1 MLQEFNKVM
10 EYIEHNLT
18 EVIEVEKISQIV
30 GVSDYH
36 FRKMFSYISGMSLS
50 EYIKNR
56 RLANANI
63 DLINGE
69 KVTDVAFKYGYQ
81 SVDGFTR
88 AFKGW
93 TGVLPSEVIKTKS
106 QKSFP
111 QLSFYLNI
119 RGGVS
124 MNFRIEEKKAFN
136 IIGVSKRV
144 PIQFEGVN
152 NVIVELAKSITEQ
165 QRQEMHEFKD
175 IYPHRVVNAS
185 YDFDEGVLEEK
196 GELAHMIGFIS
207 EKNNQFEDLEEIKVP
222 EGTWAIFP
230 NEGPFPMTLQ
240 NTWAQIY
247 SEWLPSSEYE
257 LVKSPTISFTE
268 HDKGIDS
275 KYSEIWI
282 AVKKK

>member
-10 EYIEHNLT
+10 EYIEDNLT
-18 EVIEVEKISQIV
+18 EDIEVEKIAQIARA
-30 GVSDYH
+30 SEYH

-56 RLANANI
+56 RLANANV

-88 AFKGW
+88 AFKAW
-93 TGVLPSEVIKTKS
+93 TGILPSEVIKTKV

-111 QLSFYLNI
+111 KFSFYLNI

-124 MNFRIEEKKAFN
+124 MEFRIEEKKAFN

-152 NVIVELAKSITEQ
+152 NVILELAKSITEQ
-165 QRQEMHEFKD
+165 QRAEMHEFKD
-175 IYPHRVVNAS
+175 MYPHRVVNAS
-185 YDFDEGVLEEK
+185 YDFDDGVLEEK
-196 GELAHMIGFIS
+196 GELAHMIGFVS
-207 EKNNQFEDLEEIKVP
+207 EKTNKFEDLEEINVP
-222 EGTWAIFP
+222 ALTWAIFP
-230 NEGPFPMTLQ
+230 NEGLFPMTLQ
-240 NTWAQIY
+240 STWAQIY

-257 LVKSPTISFTE
+257 LVKAPSISFTE
-268 HDKGIDS
+268 HDKGTES

-282 AVKKK
+282 AVRKK

>member
-10 EYIEHNLT
+10 EYIENNLT
-18 EVIEVEKISQIV
+18 EVIEVEKIAQIV
-30 GVSDYH
+30 GASDYH

-56 RLANANI
+56 RLATANT
-63 DLINGE
+63 DLIKGE

-93 TGVLPSEVIKTKS
+93 TGVLPSEVIKTKA

-111 QLSFYLNI
+111 KLSFYLNI

-124 MNFRIEEKKAFN
+124 MDFRIEEKKAFN

-152 NVIVELAKSITEQ
+152 NVILELAKSITEQ
-165 QRQEMHEFKD
+165 QRAEMHEFKD
-175 IYPHRVVNAS
+175 MYPHRVVNAS
-185 YDFDEGVLEEK
+185 YDFDDGILEEK
-196 GELAHMIGFIS
+196 GELAHMIGFVS
-207 EKNNQFEDLEEIKVP
+207 EKHNKFEDLDEIYVP
-222 EGTWAIFP
+222 ALTWAIFP

-247 SEWLPSSEYE
+247 SEWLPSSGYE
-257 LVKSPTISFTE
+257 LVKAPGISFTE
-268 HDKGIDS
+268 HDNGTDS

>member
-10 EYIEHNLT
+10 EYIENNLT
-18 EVIEVEKISQIV
+18 EVIEVEKIAQIV
-30 GVSDYH
+30 GASDYH

-63 DLINGE
+63 DLIKGE

-81 SVDGFTR
+81 SVDGFSR

-93 TGVLPSEVIKTKS
+93 TGVLPSEVIKTKA

-111 QLSFYLNI
+111 KLSFYLNI

-124 MNFRIEEKKAFN
+124 MDFRIEEKKAFN

-152 NVIVELAKSITEQ
+152 NVILEFAKSITEQ
-165 QRQEMHEFKD
+165 QRAEMHEFKD
-175 IYPHRVVNAS
+175 TYPHRVVNAS
-185 YDFDEGVLEEK
+185 YDFDDEILDEK
-196 GELAHMIGFIS
+196 GELAHMIGFVS
-207 EKNNQFEDLEEIKVP
+207 EKHNKFEDLCEINVP
-222 EGTWAIFP
+222 ALTWAIFP

-247 SEWLPSSEYE
+247 SEWLPSSGYE
-257 LVKSPTISFTE
+257 LVKAPGISFTE
-268 HDKGIDS
+268 HDKGADS

>member
-10 EYIEHNLT
+10 DYIENNLT
-18 EVIEVEKISQIV
+18 EAIEAEKIAQIV
-30 GVSDYH
+30 GASDYH

-63 DLINGE
+63 DLIKGE

-93 TGVLPSEVIKTKS
+93 TGVLPSEVIKTKA

-111 QLSFYLNI
+111 KLSFYLNI

-124 MNFRIEEKKAFN
+124 MDFRIEEKQAFN

-165 QRQEMHEFKD
+165 QRAEMHEFKD
-175 IYPHRVVNAS
+175 MYPHRVVNAS
-185 YDFDEGVLEEK
+185 YDFDDGILEEK
-196 GELAHMIGFIS
+196 GELAHMIGFVS
-207 EKNNQFEDLEEIKVP
+207 EKHNKFEDLEEINVP
-222 EGTWAIFP
+222 ELTWAIFP

-247 SEWLPSSEYE
+247 SEWLPSSGYE
-257 LVKSPTISFTE
+257 LVKAPGISFTE
-268 HDKGIDS
+268 HDKGAES